1 MTIRILNSAAVA
13 LSTAVLLSACGGGGD
28 SAGGRAEDPST
39 QSQGLVYAYPSDNQG
54 EVSTA
59 APVILRFSASVS
71 AGDAMNGIRL
81 YEGGADGREMTPNV
95 EAVQGEPNN
104 VMIVPADDDPFQPNQ
119 QYTVVID
126 DLRLTNG
133 DTARDRTLQFTTRAL
148 HEGPKQLVVTD
159 MDDFN
164 VIRTFPNFDNQT
176 VADGERLAAMD
187 FSSFRFQMSQPVDRG
202 TAVYGES
209 VTLTYGVD
217 DEQVP
222 ATLLVDGRYLTVD
235 PEPEHLDPSQNYTLT
250 LTGDLASTY
259 GANLTEQR
267 FRFRPLDT
275 SPRGEPTELVQRLT
289 VGGRSK
295 LTGRDVNQVPVN
307 GTLLGEDA
315 NVTQARAESVIAEL
329 GDATQF
335 PETLPI
341 RLPKGTVLNGDEIN
355 PILIGGEVP
364 AGFGSGDVTMTLLSD
379 ATGYLMQ
386 NPYSDGGES
395 GARMIKLMMDVG
407 IATGEARANG
417 AFTQDLLHIELVGMA
432 NIDTD
437 AGVLNVDAVSV
448 VEPDILGQ
456 EFGYGLLSFQLQS
469 YEDQNNA
476 PRAAEDT
483 TPPVLQSWT
492 LDNDSDLVGN
502 KSGIYRTGDAIVLN
516 FDEVLDHNVDNI
528 SAILYE
534 NGVEQ
539 SGLSVS
545 VDGTAIVIR
554 PKNEISYNYENQ
566 EKSYRLQLS
575 GVSDL
580 FGNEWTGV
588 VDDVFE
594 LPNYVQN
601 ATQTYDEDGPVNI
614 ETNALKHSP
623 ILLSSYPGFPCALD
637 ESSLDLSAGV
647 QGRCEGSFPGVMTG
661 GADDLIPQDDL
672 LPLQALP
679 ANKPIVVQF
688 SKIID
693 PESVQ
698 TTGAAPSFVVSEV
711 DENGAALG
719 RIPGSVRVT
728 GKTIMFIPD
737 NPWKEGS
744 YYSYKIASNGDSSS
758 SDAVC
763 DGQGAVCGLADGLP
777 IQTVVFA
784 DLNIGPYDSVSNND
798 KQIYFD
804 ATPKPYDAGGPDFRQ
819 YFVGGP
825 DGTSVVQILK
835 NTPSYDV
842 NANFRHDNNRE
853 VGPEQMSPFLQYQPA
868 YATYSYAENFQE
880 PGAENQPEDPNADP
894 ALDPG
899 GVLPPPN
906 SAKVLS
912 REMPNLTEPSAING
926 ANFGCGYSDA
936 QLLDPNNINAGVLI
950 TGALECPTQ
959 KFTFLN
965 GALVAE
971 VTNDVDPEM
980 GIKVLIWPGQIMSS
994 SVPIFTQFS
1003 AFPFAVEG
1011 ASGAQILRMRYEED
1025 EKGNRTRPITGWIS
1039 DSSGS
1044 LMLSAD
1050 VDLYMDG
1057 VDLDSYFPI
1066 NNPSHNLYSKQISM
1080 ELTGE
1085 VDFLDD
1091 GRLVIEQ
1098 YNLNDVEVDVKLYG
1112 TNGSYQGDVPI
1123 TIPAYGTN
1131 IQYVSESIK

>member
-39 QSQGLVYAYPSDNQG
+39 QSQGLVYAYPSNNQS

-59 APVILRFSASVS
+59 APVILRFSASVN
-71 AGDAMNGIRL
+71 AGDAINGIRL

-104 VMIVPADDDPFQPNQ
+104 VMIVPADDDRFQPNQ

-217 DEQVP
+217 NEQVP

-250 LTGDLASTY
+250 LSGDLASTY

-315 NVTQARAESVIAEL
+315 NITQARAESVIAEL

-355 PILIGGEVP
+355 PILIGGEVD

-476 PRAAEDT
+476 PLAVEDT
-483 TPPVLQSWT
+483 TAPTLQSWMPQ
-492 LDNDSDLVGN
+492 NREPQN
-502 KSGIYRTGDAIVLN
+502 KATYQNPGDPIVLN
-516 FDEVLDHNVDNI
+516 FNEPLAQVDSDDLVTVYKNGQRVESEIHIDGSSIVVVPAQPIAYSLENSPDTYSVEIGDAVTDVAGNRFAGFQYDFEMPTVVEVVQAGVNANGQMIDMTVRAPI
-528 SAILYE
+528 VSAI
-534 NGVEQ
+534 
-539 SGLSVS
+539 
-545 VDGTAIVIR
+545 
-554 PKNEISYNYENQ
+554 
-566 EKSYRLQLS
+566 
-575 GVSDL
+575 
-580 FGNEWTGV
+580 
-588 VDDVFE
+588 
-594 LPNYVQN
+594 
-601 ATQTYDEDGPVNI
+601 
-614 ETNALKHSP
+614 
-623 ILLSSYPGFPCALD
+623 YPGFPCVTD
-637 ESSLDLSAGV
+637 ESTRDLANGISGICIGTLDAPIT
-647 QGRCEGSFPGVMTG
+647 EGYEKARLPQSDPLPVMDMPG
-661 GADDLIPQDDL
+661 DR
-672 LPLQALP
+672 
-679 ANKPIVVQF
+679 PIIVNF
-688 SKIID
+688 SKDMDVGSI
-693 PESVQ
+693 VYGQ
-698 TTGAAPSFVVSEV
+698 SFVVQKIDEQGNVIAEV
-711 DENGAALG
+711 
-719 RIPGSVRVT
+719 PGSLQK
-728 GKTIMFIPD
+728 GKRKLVFTPESS
-737 NPWKEGS
+737 WEEGAL
-744 YYSYKIASNGDSSS
+744 YKSILRSNGDMSNTS
-758 SDAVC
+758 C
-763 DGQGAVCGLADGLP
+763 NPGAEICSADGLP
-777 IQTVVFA
+777 LQTQILGTLSEVV
-784 DLNIGPYDSVSNND
+784 ND
-798 KQIYFD
+798 GAPD
-804 ATPKPYDAGGPDFRQ
+804 APVALSTTVPDPAGGGQDMENFFVGAQPNKAVLQNLNNLPGSDVNSNFFHDANRTVEEPPNPAAPYIVERQ
-819 YFVGGP
+819 YAVEEYG
-825 DGTSVVQILK
+825 
-835 NTPSYDV
+835 
-842 NANFRHDNNRE
+842 
-853 VGPEQMSPFLQYQPA
+853 
-868 YATYSYAENFQE
+868 ATDE
-880 PGAENQPEDPNADP
+880 PDPNADLTP
-894 ALDPG
+894 SPTNDVPIDLN
-899 GVLPPPN
+899 GVVTPKN
-906 SAKVLS
+906 AVKVLS
-912 REMPNLTEPSAING
+912 RNTAGLSFTDSTTEELQAINSV
-926 ANFGCGYSDA
+926 NVGCGFQGHMPFDIENPSSFYA
-936 QLLDPNNINAGVLI
+936 IPLN
-950 TGALECPTQ
+950 CPKQ
-959 KFTFLN
+959 KFVYISGNLN
-965 GALVAE
+965 VD
-971 VTNDVDPEM
+971 VTDEYDPDREA
-980 GIKVLIWPGQIMSS
+980 IKVNIWPGQLTATSLIAYTRLRDTPLY
-994 SVPIFTQFS
+994 VPS
-1003 AFPFAVEG
+1003 N
-1011 ASGAQILRMRYEED
+1011 SGPQVMRMRFAENEQ
-1025 EKGNRTRPITGWIS
+1025 GVRNQPIEAWIEQGANGPYLKAEVELFV
-1039 DSSGS
+1039 DIPELEYNLFALDGEHNMHGYPIS
-1044 LMLSAD
+1044 LTLEGD
-1050 VDLYMDG
+1050 
-1057 VDLDSYFPI
+1057 
-1066 NNPSHNLYSKQISM
+1066 
-1080 ELTGE
+1080 

-1091 GRLVIEQ
+1091 GRMVVEQ
-1098 YNLNDVEVDVKLYG
+1098 INMNTVDLDIRIFSGGVQKGYMDLRIPDHG
-1112 TNGSYQGDVPI
+1112 TRIN
-1123 TIPAYGTN
+1123 
-1131 IQYVSESIK
+1131 YVSQPIKE

>member
-217 DEQVP
+217 NEQVP

-259 GANLTEQR
+259 GANLTEER

-476 PRAAEDT
+476 PQPLADSSG
-483 TPPVLQSWT
+483 PMLQSWT
-492 LDNDSDLVGN
+492 LEELESEQNKMGLV
-502 KSGIYRTGDAIVLN
+502 KPGDPIVLN
-516 FDEVLDHNVDNI
+516 FDEPLDPKSVADKVHLWENSSDVEI
-528 SAILYE
+528 SVRVA
-534 NGVEQ
+534 G
-539 SGLSVS
+539 S
-545 VDGTAIVIR
+545 AIVIE
-554 PKNEISYNYENQ
+554 PASPLKFDHELNPVQYQLEVDAGIADIS
-566 EKSYRLQLS
+566 
-575 GVSDL
+575 
-580 FGNEWTGV
+580 GNEAGGLSRTFSLPLV
-588 VDDVFE
+588 VDQIIGGVDPSGNTEEMRIRPPV
-594 LPNYVQN
+594 VT
-601 ATQTYDEDGPVNI
+601 AT
-614 ETNALKHSP
+614 
-623 ILLSSYPGFPCALD
+623 YPGFPCVTD
-637 ESSLDLSAGV
+637 QQTRDLANNV
-647 QGRCEGSFPGVMTG
+647 AGRCLGSVYEWTDPNNPDSGIEGTDMIPVMTMPKNRPIIVNFSKNVDTDSVQLG
-661 GADDLIPQDDL
+661 TTFTVQQIDDSGASLGQVEGELVVNPRQITFYPEEDWEDGTLYAYTLHSNGDLHDSSCDPSSAICSGDQPA
-672 LPLQALP
+672 LPLQTQILGEMTVDAYP
-679 ANKPIVVQF
+679 DA
-688 SKIID
+688 D
-693 PESVQ
+693 PGFPRLS
-698 TTGAAPSFVVSEV
+698 TDPV
-711 DENGAALG
+711 DERGG
-719 RIPGSVRVT
+719 
-728 GKTIMFIPD
+728 GKDMVNF
-737 NPWKEGS
+737 
-744 YYSYKIASNGDSSS
+744 
-758 SDAVC
+758 
-763 DGQGAVCGLADGLP
+763 
-777 IQTVVFA
+777 FR
-784 DLNIGPYDSVSNND
+784 
-798 KQIYFD
+798 
-804 ATPKPYDAGGPDFRQ
+804 GGPETNDVLQ
-819 YFVGGP
+819 NLANSP
-825 DGTSVVQILK
+825 TSD
-835 NTPSYDV
+835 T
-842 NANFRHDNNRE
+842 NANFFHDTNHDVEGEMEFPAAAVAEPRE
-853 VGPEQMSPFLQYQPA
+853 
-868 YATYSYAENFQE
+868 YAVEEKE
-880 PGAENQPEDPNADP
+880 PGAEPDPYADLTESP
-894 ALDPG
+894 LN
-899 GVLPPPN
+899 GVPIDLNGVKPIPN
-906 SAKVLS
+906 SSKVLS
-912 REMPNLTEPSAING
+912 RNTAGSQETDGTGGRLPINYG
-926 ANFGCGYSDA
+926 TIGCGVSEA
-936 QLLDPNNINAGVLI
+936 VPFDPNNPFAGNYFVPVNCPDKKFVYL
-950 TGALECPTQ
+950 TGAL
-959 KFTFLN
+959 N
-965 GALVAE
+965 AE
-971 VTNDVDPEM
+971 VTDEYSEQRQA
-980 GIKVLIWPGQIMSS
+980 IKVKIWPSQI
-994 SVPIFTQFS
+994 VTTNLTVYTNIFS
-1003 AFPFAVEG
+1003 AEMVYSY
-1011 ASGAQILRMRYEED
+1011 SGPQILRIRYAEGAD
-1025 EKGNRTRPITGWIS
+1025 GNRNQPVTGWIRQTQ
-1039 DSSGS
+1039 DGPV
-1044 LMLSAD
+1044 LDAT
-1050 VDLYMDG
+1050 VDLY
-1057 VDLDSYFPI
+1057 LDVPYLEQRFFAV
-1066 NNPSHNLYSKQISM
+1066 NNRHNLHSYPLTM
-1080 ELTGE
+1080 ELSGPLE
-1085 VDFLDD
+1085 FLDD
-1091 GRLVIEQ
+1091 GRMVVSQ
-1098 YNLNDVEVDVKLYG
+1098 FNYNNIDIDLRGYG
-1112 TNGSYQGDVPI
+1112 VNRGFVNTKIDLRLPDRGTYIKYVTQPI
-1123 TIPAYGTN
+1123 
-1131 IQYVSESIK
+1131 K

>member
-39 QSQGLVYAYPSDNQG
+39 QSQGLVYAYPSNNQS

-104 VMIVPADDDPFQPNQ
+104 VMIVPADDDRFQPNQ

-148 HEGPKQLVVTD
+148 HEGPKELVVTD
-159 MDDFN
+159 MDAFD

-176 VADGERLAAMD
+176 VANGERLAAMD

-209 VTLTYGVD
+209 VTLTYGAD
-217 DEQVP
+217 NEQVP

-259 GANLTEQR
+259 GANLTEER

-469 YEDQNNA
+469 YKDQDSA
-476 PRAAEDT
+476 PGAQSDVVGPT
-483 TPPVLQSWT
+483 LQSWMPG
-492 LDNDSDLVGN
+492 DKVDLQ
-502 KSGIYRTGDAIVLN
+502 KPGDPIVLN
-516 FDEVLDHNVDNI
+516 FDEPLSRSSVTSVTLYKTDN
-528 SAILYE
+528 
-534 NGVEQ
+534 NGVVEQ
-539 SGLSVS
+539 PIDVEVDGASLVVRPREPLRLSEELNPIQYRIQVAAGVTDLAGNALSVP
-545 VDGTAIVIR
+545 VDET
-554 PKNEISYNYENQ
+554 
-566 EKSYRLQLS
+566 
-575 GVSDL
+575 
-580 FGNEWTGV
+580 
-588 VDDVFE
+588 FE
-594 LPNYVQN
+594 LPTRVQEIIGGTDN
-601 ATQTYDEDGPVNI
+601 FGDPV
-614 ETNALKHSP
+614 EMVEWSP
-623 ILLSSYPGFPCALD
+623 VITSVYPGYPCVLD
-637 ESSLDLSAGV
+637 ANTRDIANGLAGRCLGGFKGITDEQYPNLDLL
-647 QGRCEGSFPGVMTG
+647 PGDIQP
-661 GADDLIPQDDL
+661 ADDL
-672 LPLQALP
+672 LPINQLP
-679 ANKPIVVQF
+679 ANRPIIVRF
-688 SKIID
+688 SQDID
-693 PESVQ
+693 PNSVVY
-698 TTGAAPSFVVSEV
+698 GSSFVVEELDNTGNVVGEV
-711 DENGAALG
+711 SGDVSVAARSITFRPESPWQEGTYYQYTLG
-719 RIPGSVRVT
+719 
-728 GKTIMFIPD
+728 
-737 NPWKEGS
+737 
-744 YYSYKIASNGDSSS
+744 SNGDWNS
-758 SDAVC
+758 SDAQC
-763 DGQGAVCGLADGLP
+763 GGEAICGLNGLPLQTRQLAELQVAPAAPGPFPATRATLLTAPSVTQADGGGDDLVQLFQGGERTQNVLQSLVNLP
-777 IQTVVFA
+777 TA
-784 DLNIGPYDSVSNND
+784 
-798 KQIYFD
+798 
-804 ATPKPYDAGGPDFRQ
+804 
-819 YFVGGP
+819 
-825 DGTSVVQILK
+825 
-835 NTPSYDV
+835 DV
-842 NANFRHDNNRE
+842 NANFEHEMNHTVE
-853 VGPEQMSPFLQYQPA
+853 ETGPNSTAYSPFE
-868 YATYSYAENFQE
+868 YAMEE
-880 PGAENQPEDPNADP
+880 PVPGDEPDPFTDPELDPN
-894 ALDPG
+894 
-899 GVLPPPN
+899 GVRPLPN
-906 SAKVLS
+906 SAKILVRTPGGLPQGQAQPPFGTLNS
-912 REMPNLTEPSAING
+912 GTV
-926 ANFGCGYSDA
+926 GCGFNYPAPEDQTVDSVA
-936 QLLDPNNINAGVLI
+936 DPLV
-950 TGALECPTQ
+950 CPKE
-959 KFTFLN
+959 KFTYLTAALN
-965 GALVAE
+965 AE
-971 VTNDVDPEM
+971 VTDEYVE
-980 GIKVLIWPGQIMSS
+980 GQGLKVLIWPGRILTTSFRVYQNLNTDMVPVPSGLQIM
-994 SVPIFTQFS
+994 
-1003 AFPFAVEG
+1003 
-1011 ASGAQILRMRYEED
+1011 RMRYQED
-1025 EKGNRTRPITGWIS
+1025 GNGQRNQPIEAWIK
-1039 DSSGS
+1039 DGADGPV
-1044 LMLSAD
+1044 LSAEN
-1050 VDLYMDG
+1050 VDLY
-1057 VDLDSYFPI
+1057 LDSPFLERNLFGLTVYHNIYSYPI
-1066 NNPSHNLYSKQISM
+1066 TMSLSGGVK
-1080 ELTGE
+1080 
-1085 VDFLDD
+1085 FLDD
-1091 GRLVIEQ
+1091 GRMVVEQ
-1098 YNLNDVEVDVKLYG
+1098 FNTEDVPVDVQFFSPLG
-1112 TNGSYQGDVPI
+1112 FQAGFLDLLIPQRGSYI
-1123 TIPAYGTN
+1123 S
-1131 IQYVSESIK
+1131 YVSNPIK